1 MRVRGETIIMVI
13 GVFVDDLL
21 VTGNGKSAIDKV
33 EESLIKIILK
43 NIWELK
49 YHIWMIQ
56 RCCFIKQL

>member
-1 MRVRGETIIMVI
+1 MVI